1 VASAVSTYYRYENNR
16 TRDHTWSLLP
26 LELMMQVSTP
36 GPHSHLDANVLDHHR
51 LVEIDVGVMT
61 ACLPAFARM
70 LHHHLPPWQFT
81 KSRLS
86 SSKIAI
92 FLSSVSGKSKYSPKS
107 RSHKGTPEKHSKV
120 SLQNRSTGSTKYSG
134 PYLSLGSKLEPNFT
148 DDLEMGPVSSVQT
161 VIGGGR
167 ERIVE
172 EDGIHLKH
180 DLSQAW
186 SLHE

>member
-1 VASAVSTYYRYENNR
+1 
-16 TRDHTWSLLP
+16 
-26 LELMMQVSTP
+26 
-36 GPHSHLDANVLDHHR
+36 
-51 LVEIDVGVMT
+51 
-61 ACLPAFARM
+61 M

-86 SSKIAI
+86 SSEIAM
-92 FLSSVSGKSKYSPKS
+92 FFSSVSGRTRYSQKS
-107 RSHKGTPEKHSKV
+107 RSDKGTLEQHSKV
-120 SLQNRSTGSTKYSG
+120 SLKNRSTGSTKYSR
-134 PYLSLGSKLEPNFT
+134 PYLSLGSKLEPKFT
-148 DDLEMGPVSSVQT
+148 GDLEMGPVSSVQT

-167 ERIVE
+167 DRKVE